1 MRKLLHI
8 RNLLFALLIIYSLQ
22 GVLYTQ
28 GSIISQGSLFLYY
41 AISGIYFVKVII
53 TKLEKGLFLNAWTAL
68 LIINL
73 LGYIFTGNYSRD
85 LGMFKGV
92 LMSLLSFYPFYYMS
106 RNGELKSKHLIFFL
120 FIMIPVTI
128 STFYFN
134 RIQFLSQL
142 SYEREDIVN
151 NIAYSFVSLIPLVF
165 LIKKNRLL
173 SVAIML
179 VLIFFIIQGGKRGA
193 IVVGA
198 MGLMMYIYYQM
209 RTVNKKY
216 KVRGYILIS
225 IVAVVI
231 GYFAYDMFISNE
243 YLISRM
249 EQMVEGNVS
258 GRDRIYA
265 NIFNGW
271 LESDSFMNL
280 LFGYGFAGSR
290 LLSGSGHFAHNDWL
304 ELLSNFGLL
313 GVSIY
318 LILFYSIFKT
328 IRNSNWGND
337 KKILF
342 LTIMGM
348 WFATSIFSMGY
359 TSMGGYLNAMMLA
372 YLLGSR
378 SRNLI

>member
-41 AISGIYFVKVII
+41 TISGIYFVKVMI
-53 TKLEKGLFLNAWTAL
+53 TKHKKSLFLNAWTAL
-68 LIINL
+68 LIINI
-73 LGYIFTGNYSRD
+73 LGFIFTGNYSRD
-85 LGMFKGV
+85 LGMIKGV
-92 LMSLLSFYPFYYMS
+92 LMSLLSFYPFYYLS
-106 RNGELKSKHLIFFL
+106 GTGQLKSKHLIFFL
-120 FIMIPVTI
+120 YILIPVTI
-128 STFYFN
+128 SSFYFYRN
-134 RIQFLSQL
+134 QILSEL

-165 LIKKNRLL
+165 LIKKRLL
-173 SVAIML
+173 SVAAMM
-179 VLIFFIIQGGKRGA
+179 VLMFFIIQGGKRGA

-198 MGLMMYIYYQM
+198 LGLMMYIYYQM

-231 GYFAYDMFISNE
+231 GYFTYDLFISNE
-243 YLISRM
+243 FLIRRM
-249 EQMVEGNVS
+249 EQMVEGDIS
-258 GRDRIYA
+258 GRDLIYA

-271 LESDSFMNL
+271 LESDSIMNL

-290 LLSGSGHFAHNDWL
+290 LLSGSGLYAHNDWL

-318 LILFYSIFKT
+318 LVLFYSIFKT

-337 KKILF
+337 KKIIF

>member
-1 MRKLLHI
+1 
-8 RNLLFALLIIYSLQ
+8 
-22 GVLYTQ
+22 
-28 GSIISQGSLFLYY
+28 
-41 AISGIYFVKVII
+41 
-53 TKLEKGLFLNAWTAL
+53 
-68 LIINL
+68 
-73 LGYIFTGNYSRD
+73 
-85 LGMFKGV
+85 
-92 LMSLLSFYPFYYMS
+92 
-106 RNGELKSKHLIFFL
+106 
-120 FIMIPVTI
+120 
-128 STFYFN
+128 
-134 RIQFLSQL
+134 
-142 SYEREDIVN
+142 
-151 NIAYSFVSLIPLVF
+151 
-165 LIKKNRLL
+165 
-173 SVAIML
+173 ML

-337 KKILF
+337 KKIIF